1 MNAEN
6 ISALAHHL
14 VETHGAKAMVE
25 AARKASLFE
34 TAGDKEQARLWRRVE
49 AAVSELRGPK
59 ES

>member
-6 ISALAHHL
+6 ISAIAHHL

-25 AARKASLFE
+25 AARKATVFE
-34 TAGDKEQARLWRRVE
+34 RAGDKEQATLWRRVE
-49 AAVSELRGPK
+49 SVVSELRGPK